1 MSATSN
7 LNTSLEDIFKE
18 FSELHKQPEPVRNPP
33 TKLTLGDD
41 PVALAWGSYQVFVR
55 TNGAQRWYD
64 IGEVTAD
71 AECRVKA
78 EEIRKY
84 YRDRILLQT
93 LTTAQPLSEY
103 RRRLYEIL
111 NGPTDIYNTDLGLLY
126 RLPYFYVEDTAL
138 DRVIEQTNSI
148 VDPERSSS
156 MFGVETVA
164 EYTLLERVL
173 QSRRRQEVVQFW
185 LKSSADSHLY
195 MIACLSNNPM
205 LPLLES
211 VLKRPTALKSW
222 VFTKEHRGHHRGK
235 HYFQL
240 GSAKVV

>member
-1 MSATSN
+1 MSVTSK
-7 LNTSLEDIFKE
+7 LNNSLEDIFKE

-33 TKLTLGDD
+33 AKVTLGDD
-41 PVALAWGSYQVFVR
+41 PVALAWGSYQVYIK

-84 YRDRILLQT
+84 YRDRIMLQT
-93 LTTAQPLSEY
+93 LSNSWPQSAY
-103 RRRLYEIL
+103 RKRLYEIL
-111 NGPTDIYNTDLGLLY
+111 NGPTDIHDTDLGLLY

-138 DRVIEQTNSI
+138 DRAIEQTNPVI
-148 VDPERSSS
+148 DPAKSSTLI
-156 MFGVETVA
+156 GEEIVA

-173 QSRRRQEVVQFW
+173 QSRKRQETVQFW
-185 LKSSADSHLY
+185 LKSSANTNLH
-195 MIACLSNNPM
+195 MVACLSSNPM

-211 VLKRPTALKSW
+211 VLKRPVALKAW
-222 VFTKEHRGHHRGK
+222 AFGKIHRGYHHDK

-240 GSAKVV
+240 GSVKVV